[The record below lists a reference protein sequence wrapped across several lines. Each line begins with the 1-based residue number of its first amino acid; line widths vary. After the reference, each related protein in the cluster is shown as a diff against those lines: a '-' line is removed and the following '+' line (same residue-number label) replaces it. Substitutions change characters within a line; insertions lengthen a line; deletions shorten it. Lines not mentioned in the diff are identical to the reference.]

1 MTTMTRNQGIKNS
14 ILDLVG
20 QTPLVKLQRVAK
32 DLKGS
37 YFAKLEAFNPGL
49 SQKDRIALH
58 IVENA
63 EKKGI
68 LTKGATIVETT
79 SGNTGYSLAMIG
91 LVKGYKCILAVSDK
105 SSQDKIDLLKT
116 MGAEVHVCPANVPA
130 DDPRSLQI
138 TEF

>member
-1 MTTMTRNQGIKNS
+1 MTRNQGINNT

-20 QTPLVKLQRVAK
+20 ETPLVKLQRVTK
-32 DLKGS
+32 KMKGN

-68 LTKGATIVETT
+68 LKKGATIVETT
-79 SGNTGYSLAMIG
+79 SGNTGFSIA
-91 LVKGYKCILAVSDK
+91 CID
-105 SSQDKIDLLKT
+105 IDLARCSESHST
-116 MGAEVHVCPANVPA
+116 FSWS
-130 DDPRSLQI
+130 PRQ
-138 TEF
+138 